1 MDFDDPKELNSPQL
15 FNDPIKF
22 QLEVRTFRFQ
32 KSAVTAWHLN
42 LQRSFLSKILVRFRT
57 TFWSWML
64 RIKTI
69 SKKPHPLESLPWVC
83 ETGPIWPEQSYG
95 VTRHWLS
102 MSTRW
107 WLFNPIQSILITIP
121 IMTTKIVT
129 TKKNLNLTQHL
140 SPKLAIPGPCRIVW
154 GHFFP
159 MHKWAIS
166 CSRRGQ
172 NEFDLIK

>member
-1 MDFDDPKELNSPQL
+1 M
-15 FNDPIKF
+15 
-22 QLEVRTFRFQ
+22 
-32 KSAVTAWHLN
+32 TAWHLN
-42 LQRSFLSKILVRFRT
+42 LQMSFLSKILVQFRT

-95 VTRHWLS
+95 VTLHWLS
-102 MSTRW
+102 MSTQW

-140 SPKLAIPGPCRIVW
+140 SPKLAIPGPCRMVW
-154 GHFFP
+154 GTFFP
-159 MHKWAIS
+159 
-166 CSRRGQ
+166 CTNGQ
-172 NEFDLIK
+172 FLVLGGARMNLILSNGLAKHGHVSEWKTKQNNDRTWVLKKCVTL